1 MGKHKCLFRH
11 CLSVLK
17 NILVSAFVHDIL
29 CSVEKAL
36 FITFEGIDGSGKS
49 TQVRLLADYLKNKG
63 YQVYITRE
71 PGGTPLAEGLRDILL
86 DKETGV
92 LSPLSELF
100 LYLASRREH
109 LDKIIRPHLNKGI
122 IVISDRFVDSS
133 VAYQGSGRG
142 IDLSKVDELN
152 MLATDGQY
160 PDITFLLDLEPEE
173 AMARFSGER
182 HLDRLESEGIGFLKK
197 IREGYLWIA
206 KTYPR
211 RVRKI
216 DAAMPEGPIFDEI
229 VSMIDELL

>member
-1 MGKHKCLFRH
+1 M
-11 CLSVLK
+11 
-17 NILVSAFVHDIL
+17 
-29 CSVEKAL
+29 EKAL

-49 TQVRLLADYLKNKG
+49 TQVRLLADYLKEKG
-63 YQVYITRE
+63 YNVYITRE

-86 DKETGV
+86 DKETGF

-109 LDKIIRPHLNKGI
+109 LDKIIRPHLDKGI

-142 IDLSKVDELN
+142 LDMAKVDELN

-173 AMARFSGER
+173 ALSRFSGDR
-182 HLDRLESEGIGFLKK
+182 HLDRLESEGAGFLKK
-197 IREGYLWIA
+197 IREGYLWISEN
-206 KTYPR
+206 YPR
-211 RVRKI
+211 RVKKI
-216 DAAMPEGPIFDEI
+216 NALLTMEAIHSVICEQ
-229 VSMIDELL
+229 VNELL